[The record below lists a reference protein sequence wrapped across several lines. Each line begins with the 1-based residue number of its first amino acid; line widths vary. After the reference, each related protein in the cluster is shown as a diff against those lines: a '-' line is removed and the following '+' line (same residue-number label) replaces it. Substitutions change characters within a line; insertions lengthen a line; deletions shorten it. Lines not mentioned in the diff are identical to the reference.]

1 MHIHRLGFWIMLGV
15 SILGITL
22 TSCLAP
28 GAWMIVCLW
37 VITLLLAVADL
48 LAPFILPP
56 IGMKGKGRKDKCSR
70 N

>member
-1 MHIHRLGFWIMLGV
+1 MHIHRLGCWIMLGV

-37 VITLLLAVADL
+37 VITLLLAVAYL
-48 LAPFILPP
+48 LAPFILPSL
-56 IGMKGKGRKDKCSR
+56 GMKGRKDKCSK